1 MGAVRISTEFYTDQG
16 VRYKVNIWD
25 SDWASATITSFNNN
39 GFELEYDRCDK
50 FLTPLIPS
58 SCYFTL
64 IDDNSAAFT
73 AFKTDLA
80 NAQENEFKLYIEKYV
95 SGAWVIDWAGII
107 MSDMVSWDNDCS
119 PRYFEIIAKDG
130 LNRLEGITFDKILT
144 TPYTTQALQPVSKI
158 IFDCL
163 SYAGTAQFWNGSSK
177 PYMACNLEKH
187 DVLQTGINQAQILD
201 LIYIGKEFLIDDSS
215 KPLNG
220 VTSYKFRGQYDE
232 PLKAKDVLS
241 QILQLFGLR
250 IILSEGTWQILEVI
264 QFTRSSDAFG
274 QYDYLGAYTGS
285 SAGTLKLTENGT
297 TLAVLANGK
306 YGYYPPV
313 KLARAKIYP
322 NEILNGSFYLISGVY
337 DSSLTFISSTFDLGT
352 VYGGTGLQL
361 SINVNYDIRA
371 WYQLIGK
378 DFYVEVSVKLVLGS
392 NRIKNRDTTDGYKG
406 GEVYFTTTAADSYKY
421 DIYQPYLQQNI
432 IDQTRAVTIQTPD
445 IPAGTYASSSLVVIA
460 TLKSISGT
468 TTFPSKN
475 YLNLFFNRV
484 EISCLDTAKT
494 PPTYGQI
501 TELEYTNTNLADN
514 SINIDYGFLRI
525 CDNIGQ
531 TAISDF
537 NSIMVIQPNNA
548 GALTRSTNWEA
559 GYTTD
564 VGLVET
570 LLKETVALQAT
581 AIKKYVG
588 NFRSIIYDGWNTIEY
603 DSIIWV
609 FMGGRYSAKMDEW
622 SGEWFA
628 IAHDN
633 SITIAATTRVDDY
646 KPATFSPTSWHKDIP
661 FSNGYPI
668 GQKPVVKINTGVA
681 LGTTGLTSFTIDAA
695 EYDHFRAGDVV
706 MLLDPV
712 GLNNYQDWA
721 LAANCEVG
729 DTTLTV
735 NSGTLTKE
743 VWQTYVFAHQPRE
756 IVASN
761 LLRAS
766 QKIEVGGSQNRE
778 INEILKVL
786 TTNATTTE
794 ATTNGSVGL
803 GSSNRIKIPD
813 DTAIGFTITVV
824 AKEQNT
830 SDCAMMVRQFI
841 IYNDSGTTFWD
852 GTINTIGTDII
863 SAGFLGI
870 TVTVSANDT
879 NDCLKVEV
887 TGIAATNINWTV
899 NVKGVISTY

>member
-1 MGAVRISTEFYTDQG
+1 MGAVRISTEFYTDQN

-107 MSDMVSWDNDCS
+107 MSDMVSWDNDGS
-119 PRYFEIIAKDG
+119 PRYFEIVAKDG

-232 PLKAKDVLS
+232 PLKTKDVLS

-264 QFTRSSDAFG
+264 QFTRTSDAFG
-274 QYDYLGAYTGS
+274 QYNYLGSYTGS

-313 KLARAKIYP
+313 KNAMAKIYP
-322 NEILNGSFYLISGVY
+322 NEILNGSFYLITGLYTGSA
-337 DSSLTFISSTFDLGT
+337 TMTSSTFELGT
-352 VYGGTGLQL
+352 IYGGTDLQL
-361 SINVNYDIRA
+361 GVNIYYDVRSWNASNWHDTYLEITA
-371 WYQLIGK
+371 K
-378 DFYVEVSVKLVLGS
+378 FVLGS
-392 NRIKNRDTTDGYKG
+392 NRVKETGTSFFKG
-406 GEVYFTTTAADSYKY
+406 EDAAWTTTAADKY
-421 DIYQPYLQQNI
+421 TM
-432 IDQTRAVTIQTPD
+432 IDVGYNHQKSENRILSFRTTD
-445 IPAGTYASSSLVVIA
+445 IPAGTHTNSTLVITA
-460 TLKSISGT
+460 TLKSRTGAALPTKADLNIFMNRIEVSCMDLAKSP
-468 TTFPSKN
+468 PS
-475 YLNLFFNRV
+475 
-484 EISCLDTAKT
+484 
-494 PPTYGQI
+494 YGQI
-501 TELEYTNTNLADN
+501 SELEYTNSNLTDN

-525 CDNIGQ
+525 NDNLGGVN
-531 TAISDF
+531 ISDF

-548 GALTRSTNWEA
+548 GALTRSTDWEA

-564 VGLVET
+564 VGIVET

-581 AIKKYVG
+581 AIKKYIG
-588 NFRSIIYDGWNTIEY
+588 NFRSTIYDAWNTIEY

-628 IAHDN
+628 IAHDS

-646 KPATFSPTSWHKDIP
+646 KPDTFTPTSWRKDIP
-661 FSNGYPI
+661 FVDGYPI
-668 GQKPVVKINTGVA
+668 GHKPVIKVNTGVA
-681 LGTTGLTSFTIDAA
+681 ISTATTSFTIDAA
-695 EYDHFRAGDVV
+695 EYDHIRKGDTVKLIDQYSLANIQSWVV
-706 MLLDPV
+706 
-712 GLNNYQDWA
+712 N
-721 LAANCEVG
+721 ANCEVS

-735 NSGTLTKE
+735 VSDTTDQQIYPNATFE
-743 VWQTYVFAHQPRE
+743 HEPRE
-756 IVASN
+756 YLVSNIV
-761 LLRAS
+761 RATKQFQLGPS
-766 QKIEVGGSQNRE
+766 LNYE
-778 INEILKVL
+778 INQILKVI
-786 TTNATTTE
+786 TTDGTIQE
-794 ATTNGSVGL
+794 ATTDGL
-803 GSSNRIKIPD
+803 TGIGSSNRIKIPLNS
-813 DTAIGFTITVV
+813 AVGLTITIT
-824 AKEQNT
+824 AKEQG
-830 SDCAMMVRQFI
+830 SDNCAMLIRQALI
-841 IYNDSGTTFWD
+841 SNNSGTVVLD
-852 GTINTIGTDII
+852 GTVQTIGTDIDSASIVNTI
-863 SAGFLGI
+863 SI
-870 TVTVSANDT
+870 TANNT
-879 NDCLKVEV
+879 NDCLSVEV
-887 TGIAATNINWTV
+887 DGIATNINWTV
-899 NVKGVISTY
+899 NVKGVVSIY

>member
-1 MGAVRISTEFYTDQG
+1 MGAVRISTEFYTDQN

-25 SDWASATITSFNNN
+25 SDWASATITTFANN

-107 MSDMVSWDNDCS
+107 MSDMVSWDNDGS
-119 PRYFEIIAKDG
+119 PRYFEIVAKDG

-144 TPYTTQALQPVSKI
+144 TPYTTQALQTVSKI

-220 VTSYKFRGQYDE
+220 VTSYKFRGQYDK
-232 PLKAKDVLS
+232 PLKTKDVLS

-264 QFTRSSDAFG
+264 QFTRTSDAFG
-274 QYDYLGAYTGS
+274 QYNYLGSYTGS

-313 KLARAKIYP
+313 KNAMAKIYP
-322 NEILNGSFYLISGVY
+322 NEILNGSFYLITGLYTGSA
-337 DSSLTFISSTFDLGT
+337 TMTSSTFELGT
-352 VYGGTGLQL
+352 IYGGTDLQL
-361 SINVNYDIRA
+361 GVNIYYDVRSWNASNWHDTYLEITA
-371 WYQLIGK
+371 K
-378 DFYVEVSVKLVLGS
+378 FVLGS
-392 NRIKNRDTTDGYKG
+392 NRVKETGTSFFKG
-406 GEVYFTTTAADSYKY
+406 EDAAWTTTAADKY
-421 DIYQPYLQQNI
+421 TM
-432 IDQTRAVTIQTPD
+432 IDVGYNHQKSENRILSFRTTD
-445 IPAGTYASSSLVVIA
+445 IPAGTHTNSTLVITA
-460 TLKSISGT
+460 TLKSRTGAALPTKADLNIFMNRIEVSCMDLAKSP
-468 TTFPSKN
+468 PS
-475 YLNLFFNRV
+475 
-484 EISCLDTAKT
+484 
-494 PPTYGQI
+494 YGQI
-501 TELEYTNTNLADN
+501 SELEYTNSNLTDN

-525 CDNIGQ
+525 NDNLGGVN
-531 TAISDF
+531 ISDF

-548 GALTRSTNWEA
+548 GALTRSTDWEA

-564 VGLVET
+564 VGIVET

-581 AIKKYVG
+581 AIKKYIG
-588 NFRSIIYDGWNTIEY
+588 NFRSTIYDAWNTIEY

-628 IAHDN
+628 IAHDS

-646 KPATFSPTSWHKDIP
+646 KPDTFTPTSWRKDIP
-661 FSNGYPI
+661 FVDGYPI
-668 GQKPVVKINTGVA
+668 GHKPVIKVNTGVA
-681 LGTTGLTSFTIDAA
+681 ISTATTSFTIDAA
-695 EYDHFRAGDVV
+695 EYDHIRKGDTVKLIDQYSLANIQSWVV
-706 MLLDPV
+706 
-712 GLNNYQDWA
+712 N
-721 LAANCEVG
+721 ANCEVS

-735 NSGTLTKE
+735 VSDTTDQQIYPNATFE
-743 VWQTYVFAHQPRE
+743 HEPRE
-756 IVASN
+756 YLVSNIV
-761 LLRAS
+761 RATK
-766 QKIEVGGSQNRE
+766 QFQLGPSQNNE
-778 INEILKVL
+778 INQILKVI
-786 TTNATTTE
+786 TTDGTIQE
-794 ATTNGSVGL
+794 ATTDGATGI
-803 GSSNRIKIPD
+803 GSSNRIKIPLNS
-813 DTAIGFTITVV
+813 AVGLTITIT
-824 AKEQNT
+824 AKEQG
-830 SDCAMMVRQFI
+830 SDNCAMLIRQALI
-841 IYNDSGTTFWD
+841 SNNSGTVVLD
-852 GTINTIGTDII
+852 GTVQTIGTDIDSASIVNTI
-863 SAGFLGI
+863 SI
-870 TVTVSANDT
+870 TANNT
-879 NDCLKVEV
+879 NDCLSVEV
-887 TGIAATNINWTV
+887 DGIATNINWTV
-899 NVKGVISTY
+899 NVKGVVSIY

>member
-1 MGAVRISTEFYTDQG
+1 MGAVRISTEFYTDQN

-107 MSDMVSWDNDCS
+107 MSDMVSWDNDGS
-119 PRYFEIIAKDG
+119 PRYFEIVAKDG

-144 TPYTTQALQPVSKI
+144 TPYTTQALQTVSKI

-232 PLKAKDVLS
+232 PLKTKDVLS

-264 QFTRSSDAFG
+264 QFTRTSDAFG
-274 QYDYLGAYTGS
+274 QYNYLGSYTGS

-313 KLARAKIYP
+313 KNAMAKIYP
-322 NEILNGSFYLISGVY
+322 NEILNGSFYLITGLYTGSA
-337 DSSLTFISSTFDLGT
+337 TMTSSTFELGT
-352 VYGGTGLQL
+352 IYGGTDLQL
-361 SINVNYDIRA
+361 GVNIYYDVRSWNASNWHDTYLEITA
-371 WYQLIGK
+371 K
-378 DFYVEVSVKLVLGS
+378 FVLGS
-392 NRIKNRDTTDGYKG
+392 NRIKETGTSFFKG
-406 GEVYFTTTAADSYKY
+406 EDAAWTTTAADKY
-421 DIYQPYLQQNI
+421 TM
-432 IDQTRAVTIQTPD
+432 IDVGYNHQKSENRILSFRTTD
-445 IPAGTYASSSLVVIA
+445 IPAGTHTNCTLVITA
-460 TLKSISGT
+460 TLKSRTGAALPTKADLNIFMNRIEVSCMDLAKSP
-468 TTFPSKN
+468 PS
-475 YLNLFFNRV
+475 
-484 EISCLDTAKT
+484 
-494 PPTYGQI
+494 YGQI
-501 TELEYTNTNLADN
+501 SELEYTNSNLTDN

-525 CDNIGQ
+525 NDNLGGVN
-531 TAISDF
+531 ISDF

-548 GALTRSTNWEA
+548 GALTRSTDWEA

-581 AIKKYVG
+581 AIPKYNG
-588 NFRSIIYDGWNTIEY
+588 GFRSTIYDAWNTIEY
-603 DSIIWV
+603 DSVIWA
-609 FMGGRYSAKMDEW
+609 FMGGRFNAKMDEW
-622 SGEWFA
+622 VGEWFA
-628 IAHDN
+628 IAHDS

-646 KPATFSPTSWHKDIP
+646 KPDTFTPTSWRKDIP
-661 FSNGYPI
+661 FVDGYPI
-668 GQKPVVKINTGVA
+668 GHKPVIKVNTGVA
-681 LGTTGLTSFTIDAA
+681 ISTATTSFTIDAA
-695 EYDHFRAGDVV
+695 EYDHIRKGDTVKLIDQYSLANIQSWVV
-706 MLLDPV
+706 
-712 GLNNYQDWA
+712 N
-721 LAANCEVG
+721 ANCEVS

-735 NSGTLTKE
+735 VSDTTDQQIYPNATFE
-743 VWQTYVFAHQPRE
+743 HEPRE
-756 IVASN
+756 YLVSNIV
-761 LLRAS
+761 RATKQFQLGPS
-766 QKIEVGGSQNRE
+766 LNYE
-778 INEILKVL
+778 INQILKVI
-786 TTNATTTE
+786 TTDGTIQE
-794 ATTNGSVGL
+794 ATTDGATGI
-803 GSSNRIKIPD
+803 GSSNRIKIPLNS
-813 DTAIGFTITVV
+813 AVGLTITIT
-824 AKEQNT
+824 AKEQG
-830 SDCAMMVRQFI
+830 SDNCAMLIRQALI
-841 IYNDSGTTFWD
+841 SNNSGTVSLD
-852 GTINTIGTDII
+852 GTVQTIGTDIDSASIVDAI
-863 SAGFLGI
+863 SI
-870 TVTVSANDT
+870 TANNT
-879 NDCLKVEV
+879 NDCLSVEV
-887 TGIAATNINWTV
+887 DGIATNINWTV
-899 NVKGVISTY
+899 NVKGVVSIY

>member
-1 MGAVRISTEFYTDQG
+1 MGAVRISTEFYTDQN

-25 SDWASATITSFNNN
+25 SDWASATITTFANN

-107 MSDMVSWDNDCS
+107 MSDMVSWDNDGS

-232 PLKAKDVLS
+232 PLKTKDVLS

-264 QFTRSSDAFG
+264 QFTRTSDAFG
-274 QYDYLGAYTGS
+274 QYNYLGSYTGS

-313 KLARAKIYP
+313 KNAMAKIYP
-322 NEILNGSFYLISGVY
+322 NEILNGSFYLITGLYTGSA
-337 DSSLTFISSTFDLGT
+337 SMISSTFALGT
-352 VYGGTGLQL
+352 IYGGTDLQL
-361 SINVNYDIRA
+361 GVNIYYDVRSWNASNWHDTYLEITA
-371 WYQLIGK
+371 K
-378 DFYVEVSVKLVLGS
+378 FVLGS
-392 NRIKNRDTTDGYKG
+392 NRVKETGTSFFKG
-406 GEVYFTTTAADSYKY
+406 EDAAWTTTAADKY
-421 DIYQPYLQQNI
+421 TM
-432 IDQTRAVTIQTPD
+432 IDVGYNHQKSENRILSFRTTD
-445 IPAGTYASSSLVVIA
+445 IPAGTHTNCTLVITA
-460 TLKSISGT
+460 TLKSRTGAALPTKADLNIFMNRIEVSCMDLAKSP
-468 TTFPSKN
+468 PS
-475 YLNLFFNRV
+475 
-484 EISCLDTAKT
+484 
-494 PPTYGQI
+494 YGQI
-501 TELEYTNTNLADN
+501 SELEYTNTNLAEN

-525 CDNIGQ
+525 NDNLGGVN
-531 TAISDF
+531 ISDF

-548 GALTRSTNWEA
+548 GALTRSTDWEA

-581 AIKKYVG
+581 AIPKYNG
-588 NFRSIIYDGWNTIEY
+588 GFRSTIYDAWNTIEY
-603 DSIIWV
+603 DSVIWA
-609 FMGGRYSAKMDEW
+609 FMGGRFNAKMDEW
-622 SGEWFA
+622 VGEWFA
-628 IAHDN
+628 IAHDS

-646 KPATFSPTSWHKDIP
+646 KPDTFTPTSWRKDIP
-661 FSNGYPI
+661 FVDGYPI
-668 GQKPVVKINTGVA
+668 GHKPVIKVNTGVA
-681 LGTTGLTSFTIDAA
+681 ISTATTSFTIDAA
-695 EYDHFRAGDVV
+695 EYDHIRKGDTVKLIDQYSLANIQSWVV
-706 MLLDPV
+706 
-712 GLNNYQDWA
+712 N
-721 LAANCEVG
+721 ANCEIS

-735 NSGTLTKE
+735 VSDTTDQQIYPNATFE
-743 VWQTYVFAHQPRE
+743 HEPRE
-756 IVASN
+756 YLVSNIV
-761 LLRAS
+761 RATE
-766 QKIEVGGSQNRE
+766 QFQLGPSQNNE
-778 INEILKVL
+778 INQILKVI
-786 TTNATTTE
+786 TTDGTIQE
-794 ATTNGSVGL
+794 ATTDGL
-803 GSSNRIKIPD
+803 TGIGSSNRIKIPLNS
-813 DTAIGFTITVV
+813 AVGLTITIT
-824 AKEQNT
+824 AKEQG
-830 SDCAMMVRQFI
+830 SDNCAMLIRQALI
-841 IYNDSGTTFWD
+841 SNNSGTVALD
-852 GTINTIGTDII
+852 GTVQTIGTDIDSASIVDAI
-863 SAGFLGI
+863 SI
-870 TVTVSANDT
+870 TANNT
-879 NDCLKVEV
+879 NDCLSVEV
-887 TGIAATNINWTV
+887 DGIATNINWTV
-899 NVKGVISTY
+899 NVKGVVSIY